1 MGVEGSGSASGSQ
14 ARTKLGGYEFYRD
27 VLKSPIYI
35 VAPMVDQSELVS
47 LHSSWSMHKAYVL
60 RHGVCCLGGMVR
72 TYAPSLSSISSST
85 RLMHARIADLHA
97 HD

>member
-27 VLKSPIYI
+27 VLKSPKYI

-47 LHSSWSMHKAYVL
+47 LHSSPSTHEAYVL

-72 TYAPSLSSISSST
+72 MYALRFRFVKHTTYAC
-85 RLMHARIADLHA
+85 IANLHA